1 MSNISAAPTRPSLL
15 TKAAMTALAAE
26 RAEQVMTT
34 IVGAFSLLV
43 EEMADLNT
51 IPDADKVNEW
61 CNITCWLTSQ
71 LQGECKN
78 IRLTLKDDES

>member
-1 MSNISAAPTRPSLL
+1 MTHISAVPTRPDLA
-15 TKAAMTALAAE
+15 KAAMTALAAE

-51 IPDADKVNEW
+51 IPDADKLNEW
-61 CNITCWLTSQ
+61 CNITYWLTSQ
-71 LQGECKN
+71 LQGECRN
-78 IRLTLKDDES
+78 IRITLKDDES

>member
-15 TKAAMTALAAE
+15 TKAAMIELAAE

-43 EEMADLNT
+43 EEMSDLNT
-51 IPDADKVNEW
+51 LPDADKLNEW
-61 CNITCWLTSQ
+61 CNVVYWLTSQ

-78 IRLTLKDDES
+78 IRITLKDDPS